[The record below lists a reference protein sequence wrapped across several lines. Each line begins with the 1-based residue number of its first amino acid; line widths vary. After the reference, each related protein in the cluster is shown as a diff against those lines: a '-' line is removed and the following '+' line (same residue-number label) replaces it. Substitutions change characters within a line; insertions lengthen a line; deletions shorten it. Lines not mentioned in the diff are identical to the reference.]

1 MHEAARRAIADVQ
14 AGRQVV
20 CTIEEYYT
28 TVRMTLQ
35 RYAMAQAAQSHP
47 DVAAR
52 ITAEL
57 KRLDAAQA
65 EGWWPG
71 AYRSVW
77 ERLFVWLGRRYAMR
91 RLWRHYYRRAHGF
104 SAPAQQTITLRRSL
118 RVSEE
123 LQGNIGGY
131 QEPGATGQADQL
143 SSPTSTL

>member
-1 MHEAARRAIADVQ
+1 MHEAAHKAIADIE
-14 AGRQVV
+14 AGRKVV

-35 RYAMAQAAQSHP
+35 RYAMVQAAQSHP
-47 DVAAR
+47 GIAAQ

-104 SAPAQQTITLRRSL
+104 AVAAQQTITLPRPL
-118 RVSEE
+118 RVKGE
-123 LQGNIGGY
+123 LQGM
-131 QEPGATGQADQL
+131 PGHEASDTAGTADEF
-143 SSPTSTL
+143 SSPTSTF